1 MNIDYIQDSVILMY
15 IFKKKLNLNYKIEYI
30 SNGKTKASYSLEE
43 NPNIHVWNSLCQNIV
58 GF

>member
-1 MNIDYIQDSVILMY
+1 LTFY

-43 NPNIHVWNSLCQNIV
+43 NPNIHVWDSLCQNIV